1 MRLGDMKY
9 QPILS
14 ALCGTFLV
22 FGCTNI
28 EDFEIYPDLID
39 GQWRLAEAEFATNQD
54 RDSCSFDGVMTFLP
68 DGEFEREVVQCDQG
82 QVIDSPIQGNWKF
95 KEDGDIL
102 FVKERIR
109 IGTSASLV
117 YRNYSYDL
125 AGDTLRLSED
135 FEEGIDRFVY
145 VRE

>member
-1 MRLGDMKY
+1 MKY
-9 QPILS
+9 QTILT
-14 ALCGTFLV
+14 AVCGTLFV
-22 FGCTNI
+22 FGCTSI
-28 EDFEIYPDLID
+28 EDFELYPEIID
-39 GQWRLAEAEFATNQD
+39 GSWRLESVEFATNQE

-68 DGEFEREVVQCDQG
+68 NGDFEREAVQCDQG
-82 QVIDSPIQGNWKF
+82 QVIDNPITGNWKF

-109 IGTSASLV
+109 IGTSASLI

-125 AGDTLRLSED
+125 VGDTLRLSED
-135 FEEGIDRFVY
+135 FEEGIDRYVY

>member
-1 MRLGDMKY
+1 MKY
-9 QPILS
+9 QAILT
-14 ALCGTFLV
+14 AVCGLSLA
-22 FGCTNI
+22 FGCANI
-28 EDFEIYPDLID
+28 EDFEIYPDLVD
-39 GQWRLAEAEFATNQD
+39 GSWRLEEVEFATNQD

-68 DGEFEREVVQCDQG
+68 DGEFEREVVQCEGG
-82 QVIDSPIQGNWKF
+82 QTIDNPIQGNWKF

-125 AGDTLRLSED
+125 AGDTLRLSEE
-135 FEEGIDRFVY
+135 FEEGIDRYVY